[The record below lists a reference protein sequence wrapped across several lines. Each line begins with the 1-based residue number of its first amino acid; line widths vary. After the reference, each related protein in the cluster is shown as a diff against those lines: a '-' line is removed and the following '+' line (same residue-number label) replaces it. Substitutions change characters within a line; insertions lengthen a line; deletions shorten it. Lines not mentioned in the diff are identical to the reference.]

1 MNYTGRFALVTIQ
14 GPMRDASAAS
24 AWHARE
30 RAVLATS
37 FACIHAAP
45 REQAASTAARRRLG
59 QPMRR
64 REGQRAAGAAA
75 GAVAAGAVAFQPAAA
90 RLSALGSRAPQA
102 RQHADAAQRRCR
114 SDELQGEDA
123 AVCADG

>member
-1 MNYTGRFALVTIQ
+1 MNYTGRFALVTVQ
-14 GPMRDASAAS
+14 DPMRDASAAS

-30 RAVLATS
+30 RAVLARVS
-37 FACIHAAP
+37 RIHVAS
-45 REQAASTAARRRLG
+45 REQHATTAARRRLG

-75 GAVAAGAVAFQPAAA
+75 GAVAAGA
-90 RLSALGSRAPQA
+90 RLPALGSRAPQA
-102 RQHADAAQRRCR
+102 RQHADATQRRRR

-123 AVCADG
+123 PVCADG

>member
-14 GPMRDASAAS
+14 GDACACDASALQ
-24 AWHARE
+24 ARE
-30 RAVLATS
+30 GAVLATKFRS
-37 FACIHAAP
+37 HVGRRAEAA
-45 REQAASTAARRRLG
+45 TAATRRRLD
-59 QPMRR
+59 QPMRH

-75 GAVAAGAVAFQPAAA
+75 GAVAAGAA
-90 RLSALGSRAPQA
+90 RLLALDSRPPQA

-114 SDELQGEDA
+114 SDELQDEDA

>member
-1 MNYTGRFALVTIQ
+1 MNYTGRFALVTVQ
-14 GPMRDASAAS
+14 GPVPDASVAL

-30 RAVLATS
+30 RAVLARVS
-37 FACIHAAP
+37 RCDAAP
-45 REQAASTAARRRLG
+45 PDPAATTAARRRLG

-90 RLSALGSRAPQA
+90 RLSAVGSRAPQA

>member
-1 MNYTGRFALVTIQ
+1 MNYTGRFALVTVQ
-14 GPMRDASAAS
+14 DPMRDASAAS

-30 RAVLATS
+30 RAVLARVS
-37 FACIHAAP
+37 RIHVAS
-45 REQAASTAARRRLG
+45 REQVATTAARRRLG

-64 REGQRAAGAAA
+64 RQGQRAAGAAAGAVAA

-114 SDELQGEDA
+114 PDELQG
-123 AVCADG
+123 

>member
-1 MNYTGRFALVTIQ
+1 MNYTGRFALVTVQ
-14 GPMRDASAAS
+14 GPTHDASAAS

-30 RAVLATS
+30 RAVLARVS
-37 FACIHAAP
+37 RIHVAS
-45 REQAASTAARRRLG
+45 REQHATTAARRRLG

-123 AVCADG
+123 PVCADG